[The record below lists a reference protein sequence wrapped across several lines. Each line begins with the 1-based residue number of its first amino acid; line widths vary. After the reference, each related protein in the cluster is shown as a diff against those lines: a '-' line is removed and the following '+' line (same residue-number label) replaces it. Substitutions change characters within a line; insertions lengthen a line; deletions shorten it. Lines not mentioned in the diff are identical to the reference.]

1 MRLSRLFAHIALAYR
16 RALHLLARPVR
27 RAGGQRRLVI
37 QPYRGYGSPDE
48 VFLMGRVFRQ
58 VAVGAGLREG
68 TLRRDLLD
76 GARRLL
82 RRGVRDAVLAAR
94 FGGAEQR
101 VATDRDGY
109 FRVHLRPAHRPAGE
123 GPWHRMPLALL
134 TPERAEA
141 EGALFVP
148 PRTARYVV
156 ISDIDDTVIHTGVAQ
171 KVIMLWRLFVE
182 GARSRVAFPGV
193 AAFYRALHRGATGGE
208 LNPLLYV
215 SRGPWSLY
223 EVLDE
228 FFHLHGIPVGP
239 ILFLREWGL
248 SMRHPFP
255 RRARGHKL
263 ALVRHMVAL
272 YRDRPFIL
280 IGDSGQRDP
289 EIYTQVVREHP
300 GRVLAIYIRHV
311 SRQPERLRAIEA
323 LAREVVGAGSSLLLA
338 ADSFA
343 MAAHAVERGLI
354 AAEALAE
361 VLAERVAQQG
371 EPDLQPTLTVQR
383 PTPEDTQAAVAQG
396 AVHAALERETGTDA
410 PPNVVVEPANGQEP
424 EAGGRGQASP
434 Q

>member
-1 MRLSRLFAHIALAYR
+1 MSLRHVFTNMGSACR
-16 RALHLLARPVR
+16 RALRLLARPLKGPSSR
-27 RAGGQRRLVI
+27 GGLVV
-37 QPYRGYGSPDE
+37 QPYRGYGSEAE

-58 VAVGAGLREG
+58 IGVGARLREG
-68 TLRRDLLD
+68 TLRRDVLD
-76 GARRLL
+76 LARRLL
-82 RRGVRDAVLAAR
+82 RRGVGGAVLVAR
-94 FGGAEQR
+94 FGGTAQR
-101 VATDRDGY
+101 VTADRDGY
-109 FRVHLRPAHRPAGE
+109 FRVHLRPAQLPLSERL
-123 GPWHRMPLALL
+123 WHHMSLALVE
-134 TPERAEA
+134 PDAAEA
-141 EGALFVP
+141 EGIIFLP
-148 PRTARYVV
+148 PRTAQYVV
-156 ISDIDDTVIHTGVAQ
+156 ISDIDDTVMHTGVAY
-171 KVIMLWRLFVE
+171 KVTMLWRLFAQR
-182 GARSRVAFPGV
+182 ARSRVAFPGV
-193 AAFYRALHRGATGGE
+193 AAFYRALHRGASGAE
-208 LNPLLYV
+208 RNPLLYV

-263 ALVRHMVAL
+263 ALIRHMLAL

-289 EIYTQVVREHP
+289 EIYAQVVREHP

-343 MAAHAVERGLI
+343 MAAHAAERGLI
-354 AAEALAE
+354 AAEPLAE

-383 PTPEDTQAAVAQG
+383 PTPEDTRAAVAQG
-396 AVHAALERETGTDA
+396 AVHAALERETGTGA
-410 PPNVVVEPANGQEP
+410 PPNVVVEPANGPEP
-424 EAGGRGQASP
+424 DAGGRGQASP

>member
-1 MRLSRLFAHIALAYR
+1 MRLSRLFTHIALACR

-27 RAGGQRRLVI
+27 LAGGQRGIVI

-58 VAVGAGLREG
+58 VGIGARPREG

-82 RRGVRDAVLAAR
+82 RRGVRDAVLAAC

-109 FRVHLRPAHRPAGE
+109 FRVHLRPAHRPTTE
-123 GPWHRMPLALL
+123 GPWLRMSLALL
-134 TPERAEA
+134 APERAEA
-141 EGALFVP
+141 EGTLFVP

-156 ISDIDDTVIHTGVAQ
+156 ISDIDDTVIHTGVAN

-182 GARSRVAFPGV
+182 GPRSRVAFPGV
-193 AAFYRALHRGATGGE
+193 AAFHRALHRGATGCE

-223 EVLDE
+223 DVLDE
-228 FFHLHGIPVGP
+228 FFRLHDIPVGP

-248 SMRHPFP
+248 RWYHPLP
-255 RRARGHKL
+255 RRAKDHKL
-263 ALVRHMVAL
+263 TLIRRMLAL
-272 YRDRPFIL
+272 YGDLPFL
-280 IGDSGQRDP
+280 LVGDSGQRDP
-289 EIYTQVVREHP
+289 EIYAQVVREHP
-300 GRVLAIYIRHV
+300 GRVLTIYIRNV
-311 SRQPERLRAIEA
+311 SRRPRRLRAIEA
-323 LAREVVGAGSSLLLA
+323 LAREVAEAGSSLLLA

-343 MAAHAVERGLI
+343 MAAHAAERGLI
-354 AAEALAE
+354 APEALTE

-371 EPDLQPTLTVQR
+371 GPGLHPAHAVRR
-383 PTPEDTQAAVAQG
+383 PTPEGTREAVEQG
-396 AVHAALERETGTDA
+396 AVRDALTDETGTDA
-410 PPNVVVEPANGQEP
+410 PPNVVVEPADGHKPNARDQ
-424 EAGGRGQASP
+424 GRA
-434 Q
+434 